1 MYLAVWKTKVPPQKK
16 TPYAMLR
23 TKGLLITV
31 LQQFQN
37 SSAFFTSFEFVFLW
51 VKKLRFRF
59 PDFQKF
65 KSLANSEVLDPSSPQ
80 QTVPWLW
87 DGEKNMEKLR

>member
-1 MYLAVWKTKVPPQKK
+1 MP
-16 TPYAMLR
+16 R
-23 TKGLLITV
+23 TKGLITTV
-31 LQQFQN
+31 PK
-37 SSAFFTSFEFVFLW
+37 SSAIWLCFFVDE
-51 VKKLRFRF
+51 KLRFRF
-59 PDFQKF
+59 PDFQEF